1 MKAGILF
8 VVAFALLGSAA
19 SGETVTVPGK
29 ANPWLAGMTNGT
41 VARRGDSAP
50 DESPVAVTGMR
61 IQGGAIYTFSATGL
75 VNHGAPNGF
84 FSPDG
89 EDLGSHYLGA
99 ENGIADLT
107 APFVSLVGV

>member
-8 VVAFALLGSAA
+8 LFAFALLVSAA
-19 SGETVTVPGK
+19 SGETINVPGK
-29 ANPWLAGMTNGT
+29 ANPWLAGMTNGAM
-41 VARRGDSAP
+41 ARRGDSAP
-50 DESPVAVTGMR
+50 DELPVAVTTK
-61 IQGGAIYTFSATGL
+61 IEAGATYTFSATGS
-75 VNHGAPNGF
+75 VNHGAPNPF
-84 FSPDG
+84 FPPDG